1 MTRFAK
7 RGFIERIKNHDFMQI
22 LKAVEQRIQEVDS
35 RYHPVRGAPLS
46 RAEGSVQYAAF
57 LKGVAFYLRSGKRP
71 AGLSVAEFR
80 LLRPL
85 VASLVRHGQL
95 RAEALDAFDR

>member
-7 RGFIERIKNHDFMQI
+7 RGFIERIKNDDFMQI
-22 LKAVEQRIQEVDS
+22 LKAVEQKIHEVDS
-35 RYHPVRGAPLS
+35 RYHPVRGAPLAH
-46 RAEGSVQYAAF
+46 AEGSVQYAAF
-57 LKGVAFYLRSGKRP
+57 LKGVAFYLKSGKRP
-71 AGLSVAEFR
+71 AGLSRNEFD

>member
-22 LKAVEQRIQEVDS
+22 LKAVEQKIHEVDS
-35 RYHPVRGAPLS
+35 RYHPLRGVPLA

-57 LKGVAFYLRSGKRP
+57 LKGVACYLRSGKRP
-71 AGLSVAEFR
+71 VSLSGAEFH
-80 LLRPL
+80 LIRPL
-85 VASLVRHGQL
+85 VASLVRHRQL
-95 RAEALDAFDR
+95 RPEALDAFDR

>member
-1 MTRFAK
+1 VTRFAK

-22 LKAVEQRIQEVDS
+22 LTAVEQEIHAVDS
-35 RYHPVRGAPLS
+35 RYHPVRGVPLA

-57 LKGVAFYLRSGKRP
+57 LKGVAYYLRSRKRP
-71 AGLSVAEFR
+71 AGLSGAEFH

-85 VASLVRHGQL
+85 VASLVRHGRL